1 MKTTPFE
8 KKSSTTRTLLKN
20 QHVQVIYFCL
30 SVIDSVIFE
39 LPRALWSGTLKVFLL
54 YQNGRHKG
62 NELGLEA
69 DPSQSALPLHP
80 LKPTGI
86 FFLIESAS
94 FVINIKIRMVGIGLS
109 FAQKSC

>member
-1 MKTTPFE
+1 M
-8 KKSSTTRTLLKN
+8 
-20 QHVQVIYFCL
+20 
-30 SVIDSVIFE
+30 
-39 LPRALWSGTLKVFLL
+39 FLL

-69 DPSQSALPLHP
+69 DPLQSELPLHP

-94 FVINIKIRMVGIGLS
+94 FFINIKIPMIGIGLS
-109 FAQKSC
+109 FAQRSC

>member
-1 MKTTPFE
+1 M
-8 KKSSTTRTLLKN
+8 
-20 QHVQVIYFCL
+20 
-30 SVIDSVIFE
+30 
-39 LPRALWSGTLKVFLL
+39 FLL

-69 DPSQSALPLHP
+69 DPSQSELPFHP

-94 FVINIKIRMVGIGLS
+94 FLINIKIPMIGIGLS
-109 FAQKSC
+109 FAQRSC